1 MIKQI
6 LAITTV
12 AACAAL
18 VVIVPELAPES
29 AMASAQ
35 SGQSGVPSREV
46 VVAKEA
52 QNSKSDCSQ
61 GWPYYETMCLR
72 DARWRIAGGRI
83 VRVIAIDRIRS
94 H

>member
-6 LAITTV
+6 LAITAA

-18 VVIVPELAPES
+18 VVVVPEFAPES
-29 AMASAQ
+29 AMASPQ
-35 SGQSGVPSREV
+35 SGQSGIPSPGV

-52 QNSKSDCSQ
+52 QKPSGDCSQ
-61 GWPYYETMCLR
+61 GWPYYEQTCLR
-72 DARWRIAGGRI
+72 DARLPNGTRRMVRI
-83 VRVIAIDRIRS
+83 VAIDRISS

>member
-1 MIKQI
+1 MIKHV
-6 LAITTV
+6 LAITAA

-29 AMASAQ
+29 AMASTP
-35 SGQSGVPSREV
+35 SSQSGVSSRDV

-52 QNSKSDCSQ
+52 QKSKSDCSQ
-61 GWPYYETMCLR
+61 GWPYYEHACLR
-72 DARWRIAGGRI
+72 EARPPNGVGRP
-83 VRVIAIDRIRS
+83 VRVIAIDRISS